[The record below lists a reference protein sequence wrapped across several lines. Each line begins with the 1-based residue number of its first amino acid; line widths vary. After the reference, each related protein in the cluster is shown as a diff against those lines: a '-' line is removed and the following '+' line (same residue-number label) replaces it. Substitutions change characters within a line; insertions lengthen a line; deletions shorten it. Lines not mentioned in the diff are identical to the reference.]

1 MIKKYV
7 DAWFRNKHK
16 VEETLSKAHPDDYSQ
31 LVSMV
36 ISALDDDKYDKFET
50 VLDWSKIHVFG
61 GKDYQGDYLFIIQEK
76 YPGYRPCESWCSVV
90 VSYGS
95 CSGCD
100 TLQAIE
106 ADGEYGKPPNTK
118 QIKQYMDL
126 CLHIVQGLKKVEE

>member
-1 MIKKYV
+1 MIQKYV

-16 VEETLSKAHPDDYSQ
+16 VEENLSKSHPGDYPH

-36 ISALDDDKYDKFET
+36 ISALDDDGYEKFEPQ
-50 VLDWSKIHVFG
+50 LDWSKIHTFG
-61 GKDYQGDYLFIIQEK
+61 GENYQGDYLFIIQEK
-76 YPGYRPCESWCSVV
+76 HPGYGSSESWCSII

-106 ADGEYGKPPNTK
+106 ADGEYGKPPNAE
-118 QIKQYMDL
+118 QVKQYMQL
-126 CLHIVQGLKKVEE
+126 CLNIVQGLKRIE